1 MSDARLFDPKTM
13 ITRCRH
19 CAATRAALC
28 AHDRDTRDTPTRE
41 RPRLT
46 MGRRLHRGR
55 SMNTTDGN
63 EERGWVQLPD
73 EEHRF
78 TEEEAK
84 ELAAEWFGTQALS
97 GPPHPGTPQEN

>member
-1 MSDARLFDPKTM
+1 
-13 ITRCRH
+13 
-19 CAATRAALC
+19 
-28 AHDRDTRDTPTRE
+28 
-41 RPRLT
+41 
-46 MGRRLHRGR
+46 
-55 SMNTTDGN
+55 MNTTDGN